1 MKEIAAA
8 IKGGSLLISGTIIL
22 NLVLAGMDWRRIGE
36 YGLFNE
42 LGNAGIAPLVFIV
55 GLVLMIIGCVFIGA
69 SSSIEE
75 EEKNKK
81 SK

>member
-42 LGNAGIAPLVFIV
+42 LGNAGIAPLVFIF

-75 EEKNKK
+75 EENKK